1 MPAPDQLYQAD
12 GRWSSIRLGGGPST
26 IGRGGCLL
34 TCLTMA
40 ARILGTRPGLIPPH
54 ANKAFQDAKAFDGDL
69 LRIHD
74 AAPVLGLLAPLSERV
89 VGHPGDTQIK
99 DCVRDALGVDG
110 LAIMHVDH
118 DATRIGGDASGDH
131 FILARLI
138 QGGAF
143 LVCLDPA
150 VGRVSLTWPELEGVA
165 VWGKNDRRVYRVV
178 GVRPIRR
185 VPQ

>member
-12 GRWSSIRLGGGPST
+12 NRWSQITLGAGPST

-34 TCLTMA
+34 TCLSMA
-40 ARILGTRPGLIPPH
+40 ARILGTRPSLIPPH
-54 ANKAFQDAKAFDGDL
+54 ANKAFQDASVYDGDR

-89 VGHPGDTQIK
+89 ASSPGDAHIK
-99 DCVRDALGVDG
+99 DAIRDAFGADG
-110 LAIMHVDH
+110 LAILHVDY
-118 DATRIGGDASGDH
+118 DGNKPGGDVGGDH
-131 FILARLI
+131 FILAVEKQPSAI
-138 QGGAF
+138 I
-143 LVCLDPA
+143 CYDPA
-150 VGRVSLTWPELEGVA
+150 VGRVSLSWPLLEGLA
-165 VWGKNDRRVYRVV
+165 VWSKTDRRLYCVV